1 MQTTSLVADKLVPT
15 GGKRNKR
22 AKSVDFSESVD
33 IFTYKRD
40 PSLIESDNDLSGSY
54 SGESCKD

>member
-33 IFTYKRD
+33 IFTYMRD
-40 PSLIESDNDLSGSY
+40 PSLIESDDDLSVSQ
-54 SGESCKD
+54 GESSKD